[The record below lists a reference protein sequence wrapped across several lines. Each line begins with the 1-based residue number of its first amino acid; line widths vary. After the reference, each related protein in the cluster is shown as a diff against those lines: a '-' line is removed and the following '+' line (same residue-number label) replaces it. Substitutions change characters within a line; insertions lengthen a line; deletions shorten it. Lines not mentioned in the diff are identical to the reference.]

1 MKKKKWII
9 VVICIAYVLV
19 LAAQIIFVAPYKRT
33 ETRISATNVP
43 HVQATEYGN
52 KLIFDIGYLTKN
64 YSTYNLRI
72 TENIDF
78 VRFSIR
84 IIITTAAAAL
94 LVFLVL
100 RKSENEKAAPAVQ
113 ENSEFKTILAEL
125 EILKKQNAQMQ
136 STLSK
141 ILKNTDYK
149 TTDYAQHSMFNDEEK
164 YEETE

>member
-9 VVICIAYVLV
+9 AVICVVYVLA

-94 LVFLVL
+94 LIFLVL
-100 RKSENEKAAPAVQ
+100 RKSGNEKAAPAVQ
-113 ENSEFKTILAEL
+113 KSDELKMILSEL
-125 EILKKQNAQMQ
+125 ELLKKQNAQMQ

-149 TTDYAQHSMFNDEEK
+149 TTDYAQQSSIFKDM
-164 YEETE
+164 